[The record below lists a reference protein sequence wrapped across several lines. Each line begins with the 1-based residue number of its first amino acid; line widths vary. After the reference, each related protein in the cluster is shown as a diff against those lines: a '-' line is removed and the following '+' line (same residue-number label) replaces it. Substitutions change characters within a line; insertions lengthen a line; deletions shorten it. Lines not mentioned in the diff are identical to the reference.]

1 MQRQLEVKELDNE
14 IYRLKNVELKN
25 SHDEIQRRNEIIE
38 SERKK
43 SEALLLNILPEET
56 ALELMQTGKALSRKY
71 EMVTVM
77 FTDFVGFTQVA
88 EKMQPE
94 ELVQQID
101 AYFRKFD
108 DITHRFGVEKIKT
121 IGDAYMCAG
130 GLSVTNKTSPAD
142 VVRAALA
149 IQRSAQEMVNGQFSM
164 RIGIHT
170 GSVVAGV
177 VGKHKFQYDIWGDTV
192 NIAARMEQSAL
203 PGTINISSA
212 TYELTKD
219 AFVCAHRG
227 KVEAKNKGAMDMYI
241 VSGEGNAITAR

>member
-1 MQRQLEVKELDNE
+1 
-14 IYRLKNVELKN
+14 VELKN
-25 SHDEIQRRNEIIE
+25 SHDEIQQRNEIIE

-177 VGKHKFQYDIWGDTV
+177 VGKHKFQYDILGDTV